1 MLSPKINETASFLI
15 KSSPI
20 TKDSA
25 IPFGF
30 SCCLYEILIP
40 KLDPLPKSFLKLG
53 KTI

>member
-30 SCCLYEILIP
+30 LAVCEILIP
-40 KLDPLPKSFLKLG
+40 KLDPYLKVFE
-53 KTI
+53 IR